1 MIKIKIDH
9 LDTPVSFPALYK
21 KEDSDKTIQKKTVR
35 LQTAFD
41 KMLSAT
47 ILQANEID
55 YEAAKLELWKAFEKN
70 TTYFTWAVRMI
81 RKLTDTAPV
90 VFVTIK

>member
-1 MIKIKIDH
+1 MIKIKIDY

-21 KEDSDKTIQKKTVR
+21 KENSDKTIQKKTVR

-41 KMLSAT
+41 NMLAAT
-47 ILQANEID
+47 ILQANETD
-55 YEAAKLELWKAFEKN
+55 YEAAKLELWKALEKN
-70 TTYFTWAVRMI
+70 TTYFTWAVQMI